1 MADTFKVLAQ
11 LKPSSATATMLY
23 TVPRRE
29 GTGVN
34 SQYPAQTTISSLV
47 VCNQNGS
54 TADTFRVR
62 IKVKNAG
69 DDSKQFIYYNKSVSA
84 QDTLAA
90 VIGITLSESD
100 VIEVYA
106 TNGTLSFNL
115 FGVETT

>member
-1 MADTFKVLAQ
+1 MADNFKVLAQ
-11 LKPSSATATMLY
+11 LNPSATTETILY

-34 SQYPAQTTISSLV
+34 SKFPAQTTVSSLV
-47 VCNQNGS
+47 ICNRDGT

-62 IKVKNAG
+62 IKVKNAS
-69 DDSKQFIYYNKSVSA
+69 DDNKQFIYYNKSVNA
-84 QDTLAA
+84 KDTLDA

>member
-11 LKPSSATATMLY
+11 LNPSAATATTLY

-29 GTGVN
+29 GTGAN
-34 SQYPAQTTISSLV
+34 TKFPAQTTISSLV
-47 VCNQNGS
+47 VCNRHAS
-54 TADTFRVR
+54 SADTFRVK
-62 IKVKNAG
+62 IKVKNAS
-69 DDSKQFIYYNKSVSA
+69 DDNKQFIYYDKSVNA
-84 QDTLAA
+84 KDTLAA

>member
-11 LKPSSATATMLY
+11 LKPSNATATMLY

-29 GTGVN
+29 GTGADTK
-34 SQYPAQTTISSLV
+34 YPAQTTISSLV
-47 VCNQNGS
+47 VCNQHGS

>member
-29 GTGVN
+29 GTGVDTK
-34 SQYPAQTTISSLV
+34 YPAQTTISSLV
-47 VCNQNGS
+47 VCNQHGS

-69 DDSKQFIYYNKSVSA
+69 DDSKQFIYYNK
-84 QDTLAA
+84 
-90 VIGITLSESD
+90 IGITLSESD
-100 VIEVYA
+100 VVEVYA

>member
-11 LKPSSATATMLY
+11 LKPSSATATTLY

-29 GTGVN
+29 GTG
-34 SQYPAQTTISSLV
+34 
-47 VCNQNGS
+47 
-54 TADTFRVR
+54 VR

-69 DDSKQFIYYNKSVSA
+69 DDSKQFIYYNKSVSG

>member
-11 LKPSSATATMLY
+11 LKPSSATATTLY

-34 SQYPAQTTISSLV
+34 SQFPAQTTISSLV
-47 VCNQNGS
+47 VCNQDGS
-54 TADTFRVR
+54 TA
-62 IKVKNAG
+62 
-69 DDSKQFIYYNKSVSA
+69 
-84 QDTLAA
+84 DTLAA

-100 VIEVYA
+100 VTEVYA

>member
-1 MADTFKVLAQ
+1 MADNFKVLAQ
-11 LKPSSATATMLY
+11 LNPSATTETILY

-34 SQYPAQTTISSLV
+34 SKFPAQTTVSSLV
-47 VCNQNGS
+47 ICNRDGT

-62 IKVKNAG
+62 IKVKNAS
-69 DDSKQFIYYNKSVSA
+69 DDNKQFIYYNKSVNA
-84 QDTLAA
+84 KDTLAA

>member
-11 LKPSSATATMLY
+11 LKPSSATATTLY

-47 VCNQNGS
+47 VCNQNAT

-69 DDSKQFIYYNKSVSA
+69 DDSKQFIYYNKSVSG